1 MKGFYTSR
9 NNPASLKHFTL
20 VVLGNNSLNSSQCSI
35 DAKPPAEHPERRAW
49 NMDKHIKRGI
59 KMVNWAA
66 LHHKHYLIS
75 VAHSLWHQIFH
86 SSWPDALSPEIQF
99 LGLWSNNRIIK
110 FFSQRPKT
118 IDPDPLANTRSFF
131 HGWYNFKCQQ
141 HGLEKT
147 NWKSHL
153 LSSFFLFWEREME
166 SLYLH
171 QNNIYRHW
179 NQQQLISLLH
189 QLQILQVISIER

>member
-1 MKGFYTSR
+1 MKVFYTSR

-59 KMVNWAA
+59 KMVNWAT
-66 LHHKHYLIS
+66 LHHKHNLIS

-110 FFSQRPKT
+110 FSAK
-118 IDPDPLANTRSFF
+118 
-131 HGWYNFKCQQ
+131 
-141 HGLEKT
+141 GL
-147 NWKSHL
+147 
-153 LSSFFLFWEREME
+153 R
-166 SLYLH
+166 
-171 QNNIYRHW
+171 
-179 NQQQLISLLH
+179 QLI
-189 QLQILQVISIER
+189 QIHSPIPNPSSMGDTISNVNNMD